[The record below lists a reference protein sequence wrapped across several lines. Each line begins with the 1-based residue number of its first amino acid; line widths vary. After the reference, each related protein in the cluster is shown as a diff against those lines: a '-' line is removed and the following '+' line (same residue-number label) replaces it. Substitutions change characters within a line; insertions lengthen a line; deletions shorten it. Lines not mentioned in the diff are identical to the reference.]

1 MRQIVLDTETTGLEW
16 REGNRVVEIGCVEL
30 VGRRLTGNNFHV
42 YLNPERDFEEG
53 AREVTGLSL
62 EFLADK
68 PLFADIAESFV
79 DYIRGAELII
89 HNAKF
94 DVGFLNAELAG
105 VGPQLG
111 SVADHADITDT
122 LDMARKRWPGQRNS
136 LDALVKR
143 LGVEVRDRSYHGAL
157 LDAQILADVY
167 LAMTGG
173 QSEMGFGLEAAPA
186 EQAPVA
192 VMNMPVA
199 EDVSQLP
206 RPRVVVAEAERAAHE
221 ARLDAIAKKAGQVLW
236 RKDAPGTAAH

>member
-16 REGNRVVEIGCVEL
+16 RAGNRVVEIGCVEL
-30 VGRRLTGNNFHV
+30 VERRLTGNNFHV

-68 PLFADIAESFV
+68 PLFADVAESFV
-79 DYIRGAELII
+79 EYIRGAELII

-105 VGPQLG
+105 IGPQLG
-111 SVADHADITDT
+111 TISDYAEVFDT
-122 LDMARKRWPGQRNS
+122 LEMARKRWPGQRNS

-173 QSEMGFGLEAAPA
+173 QSELGFDLPIDINTLSEARPSTPA
-186 EQAPVA
+186 
-192 VMNMPVA
+192 MHFDMP
-199 EDVSQLP
+199 QGP
-206 RPRVVVAEAERAAHE
+206 RPRVLVSDEEQAAHQ
-221 ARLDAIAKKAGQVLW
+221 ARLAAIEKKAGQCLW
-236 RKDAPGTAAH
+236 LAEAD

>member
-16 REGNRVVEIGCVEL
+16 RAGNRVVEIGCVEL
-30 VGRRLTGNNFHV
+30 IERRLTGNNFHV

-68 PLFADIAESFV
+68 PLFADVAESFV
-79 DYIRGAELII
+79 EYIRGAELII

-105 VGPQLG
+105 IGPQLG
-111 SVADHADITDT
+111 SISDYADVFDT
-122 LDMARKRWPGQRNS
+122 LEMARKRWPGQRNS

-173 QSEMGFGLEAAPA
+173 QSELGFDLPDDIHTLSEHRPTT
-186 EQAPVA
+186 VA
-192 VMNMPVA
+192 MNFDMP
-199 EDVSQLP
+199 QGP
-206 RPRVVVAEAERAAHE
+206 RPRVLVSDEEQAAHQ
-221 ARLDAIAKKAGQVLW
+221 ARLAAIEKKAGQCLW
-236 RKDAPGTAAH
+236 LAKDS

>member
-16 REGNRVVEIGCVEL
+16 RAGNRVVEIGCVEL
-30 VGRRLTGNNFHV
+30 IERRLTGNNFHV

-68 PLFADIAESFV
+68 PLFADVAESFV
-79 DYIRGAELII
+79 EYIRGAELII

-105 VGPQLG
+105 IGPQLG
-111 SVADHADITDT
+111 TISDYADVFDT
-122 LDMARKRWPGQRNS
+122 LEMARKRWPGQRNS

-173 QSEMGFGLEAAPA
+173 QSELGFDL
-186 EQAPVA
+186 PVEINA
-192 VMNMPVA
+192 SLDTRPNTQTISFEMP
-199 EDVSQLP
+199 QGP
-206 RPRVVVAEAERAAHE
+206 RPRVLVSDEEQAAHQ
-221 ARLDAIAKKAGQVLW
+221 ARLAAIEKKAGQCLW
-236 RKDAPGTAAH
+236 LAKDS

>member
-16 REGNRVVEIGCVEL
+16 RAGNRVVEIGCVEL
-30 VGRRLTGNNFHV
+30 IERRLTGNNFHV

-68 PLFADIAESFV
+68 PLFADVAESFV
-79 DYIRGAELII
+79 EYIRGAELII

-105 VGPQLG
+105 IGPQLG
-111 SVADHADITDT
+111 TISDYADVFDT
-122 LDMARKRWPGQRNS
+122 LEMARKRWPGQRNS

-173 QSEMGFGLEAAPA
+173 QSELGFDLPTDINTLSESRPAAA
-186 EQAPVA
+186 T
-192 VMNMPVA
+192 MSFDMP
-199 EDVSQLP
+199 QGP
-206 RPRVVVAEAERAAHE
+206 RPRVLVSDEEKAAHQ
-221 ARLDAIAKKAGQVLW
+221 ARLAAIEKKAGQCLW
-236 RKDAPGTAAH
+236 LQEN

>member
-16 REGNRVVEIGCVEL
+16 RAGNRVVEIGCVEL
-30 VGRRLTGNNFHV
+30 IERRLTGNNFHV

-68 PLFADIAESFV
+68 PLFADVAESFV
-79 DYIRGAELII
+79 EYIRGAELII

-105 VGPQLG
+105 IGPQLG
-111 SVADHADITDT
+111 TISDYADVFDT
-122 LDMARKRWPGQRNS
+122 LEMARKRWPGQRNS

-173 QSEMGFGLEAAPA
+173 QSELGFDLPDDIHTLS
-186 EQAPVA
+186 EQRPTTVA
-192 VMNMPVA
+192 MNFDMP
-199 EDVSQLP
+199 QGP
-206 RPRVVVAEAERAAHE
+206 RPRVLVSDEEQAAHQ
-221 ARLDAIAKKAGQVLW
+221 ARLAAIEKKAGQCLW
-236 RKDAPGTAAH
+236 LAKDS

>member
-16 REGNRVVEIGCVEL
+16 RAGNRVVEIGCVEL
-30 VGRRLTGNNFHV
+30 IERRPSGNNFHV

-68 PLFADIAESFV
+68 PLFADVAESFV
-79 DYIRGAELII
+79 EYIRGAELII

-105 VGPQLG
+105 IGPQLG
-111 SVADHADITDT
+111 SIADYAEVTDT

-173 QSEMGFGLEAAPA
+173 QSELGFDQPVEINASLDTRPST
-186 EQAPVA
+186 QAISFE
-192 VMNMPVA
+192 MP
-199 EDVSQLP
+199 QGP
-206 RPRVVVAEAERAAHE
+206 RPRVLVSDEERAAHQ
-221 ARLDAIAKKAGQVLW
+221 ARLAAIEKKAGQCLW
-236 RKDAPGTAAH
+236 FQEG